1 MSNLPPFAL
10 REPTPSPASA
20 ILKRNSLHAAQAAI
34 AEAAAAAGSA
44 AVKGNKNLPGGA
56 GRRFSAT
63 DPSAPLLGHDL
74 TGPHTRTPPRMIT
87 GDGALIIIYPL
98 TTDPPTFSFQLPIAL
113 DNVLP
118 SPMYRAH
125 VAELNALM
133 LVTVDERR
141 RRRWAIVA
149 LWATV
154 TLVCLVGVFWLGLC
168 QGQYWL
174 AACWG
179 ILAVLFSAL
188 QMALAGYCFANL
200 SDALQVQVDRMLAEW
215 NARSPKNVRFAISGA
230 TTAATVPWLLNTH
243 SSPSPPRRRPHNS
256 SASTYSYSSLP
267 YSYSSSASSSGSSPS
282 SLSAL
287 ALNPDV
293 ERALATAPHLLIEV
307 LDHDHGQP
315 RPRPLSDV
323 VLSPDCDGAMMA
335 VKIVP
340 RGSMD
345 EGRVEVTT
353 DQPFYEQ
360 EAQPQKPPEQDQL
373 PQEPQLQPLQDQQPP
388 EALDQQ
394 LESLI

>member
-20 ILKRNSLHAAQAAI
+20 ILKRNSLLAAQAAI

-44 AVKGNKNLPGGA
+44 AVKGQSNKSSSGA
-56 GRRFSAT
+56 GRRFSTT

-154 TLVCLVGVFWLGLC
+154 TLVCLVGVFWLGLR

-179 ILAVLFSAL
+179 ILALLFSAL

-230 TTAATVPWLLNTH
+230 TTAATVPWLHNPH
-243 SSPSPPRRRPHNS
+243 SSASPPRRRPHNS
-256 SASTYSYSSLP
+256 SASSYSYSSLP
-267 YSYSSSASSSGSSPS
+267 NSSPSSSSSSPS

-293 ERALATAPHLLIEV
+293 ARALSTAPHLLIEV

-315 RPRPLSDV
+315 PPRPLSDV

-345 EGRVEVTT
+345 EGRVEVSTE
-353 DQPFYEQ
+353 QSYYE
-360 EAQPQKPPEQDQL
+360 
-373 PQEPQLQPLQDQQPP
+373 QDQQPQQPP
-388 EALDQQ
+388 EQHRQRQQPQPQPEEQQPEVEQDQQ
-394 LESLI
+394 VEFLI

>member
-20 ILKRNSLHAAQAAI
+20 ILKRNSLLAAQAAI
-34 AEAAAAAGSA
+34 AEAAAAAGAA
-44 AVKGNKNLPGGA
+44 AVNNSKNSSGA
-56 GRRFSAT
+56 GRRFST
-63 DPSAPLLGHDL
+63 SDPSAPLLGHDL

-149 LWATV
+149 LWVTV
-154 TLVCLVGVFWLGLC
+154 TLVCLVGVFWLGLR

-179 ILAVLFSAL
+179 LLALLFSAL

-230 TTAATVPWLLNTH
+230 STAATVPWLHPPN
-243 SSPSPPRRRPHNS
+243 SSPSPPRRRRPLSS
-256 SASTYSYSSLP
+256 SAPFFSYSSVP
-267 YSYSSSASSSGSSPS
+267 NSSASSSSSTTSAPPS
-282 SLSAL
+282 SLAAL

-293 ERALATAPHLLIEV
+293 ARALATAPHLLIEV
-307 LDHDHGQP
+307 LDHDHLQPPP
-315 RPRPLSDV
+315 RPDSEV
-323 VLSPDCDGAMMA
+323 VLSPECDGAMMA

-345 EGRVEVTT
+345 EGRVEASTE
-353 DQPFYEQ
+353 QPYYQ
-360 EAQPQKPPEQDQL
+360 QQQPQRPDPPSQQEQQ
-373 PQEPQLQPLQDQQPP
+373 QQQPHAEEQP
-388 EALDQQ
+388 QQ
-394 LESLI
+394 EQQPESLI